1 MIKFI
6 HCADVHL
13 GSKMEAKLP
22 KHKAEERRVEVRKTF
37 HRMVEYAKKEGVRAI
52 LLSGDV
58 FDCDRP
64 LKRDKEFFYDVVK
77 GNPELDFLYLR
88 GNHDSAESYEEE
100 GLPNL
105 KRFSEEWTGYDYGE
119 VRVSGI
125 EMSRKNA
132 LSLYSTLQL
141 DEKRK
146 NIVMLHGQ
154 VSSTLGVDKINV
166 HKLADKYIDYLAL
179 GHIHSYS
186 ENKLDD
192 RGRYAFSGC
201 LEGRG
206 FDECGEKGFVLLE
219 VDGEISSKFIP
230 FAERTIEEYAVDIT
244 GTGKAY
250 EAYRAVKN
258 AVRFVPSNLYRILL
272 TGEIAYENDALA
284 ADVES
289 LLSGDC
295 YFVSV
300 KDKTLRKIERADYE
314 GDISLRGE
322 FIRQVMA
329 NPAWDDERKSR
340 IITLGLKALENR
352 EVEG

>member
-125 EMSRKNA
+125 EMSRENA

-166 HKLADKYIDYLAL
+166 HKLADKYID
-179 GHIHSYS
+179 
-186 ENKLDD
+186 
-192 RGRYAFSGC
+192 
-201 LEGRG
+201 
-206 FDECGEKGFVLLE
+206 
-219 VDGEISSKFIP
+219 
-230 FAERTIEEYAVDIT
+230 
-244 GTGKAY
+244 
-250 EAYRAVKN
+250 
-258 AVRFVPSNLYRILL
+258 
-272 TGEIAYENDALA
+272 
-284 ADVES
+284 
-289 LLSGDC
+289 
-295 YFVSV
+295 
-300 KDKTLRKIERADYE
+300 
-314 GDISLRGE
+314 
-322 FIRQVMA
+322 
-329 NPAWDDERKSR
+329 
-340 IITLGLKALENR
+340 
-352 EVEG
+352 